1 MKCRSVELSNFR
13 NIECESVS
21 FSDGINVLWGNNAQ
35 GKSNIL
41 EGIYYF
47 ARGRSFRGA
56 KDREMIRFQSSFAS
70 LKMDCIRDRAEH
82 PVTLEVTMTAEKGSR
97 TVTRDKAKLSGMSEL
112 IGSFRAVLFC
122 PAHLSLV
129 GGAPQN
135 RRSFLDIAI
144 SQLSPSYIADL
155 SKYTRLLLQR
165 NAALKAAEKGESIPF
180 QLWETFAEQIVEPAS
195 RIASLRFDYMS
206 MLSGEMETLF
216 QEMTGGAEKPRLSY
230 VSHAVGNASLKNG
243 ETDEIEAE
251 SRPTFGS
258 TSLGGERIY
267 ELLTSDVEKEIRY
280 GATLWGVHKD
290 DIRIRLNGKEARSF
304 ASQGQMRSLALA
316 MKLSE
321 GELSRKIGGEK
332 PVILLDDVLS
342 ELDLERRE
350 FVLNSMKD
358 RQIIVT
364 SCEPGLF
371 DSVGEEVNLIG
382 VKGGRVFGG
391 GGAHVCF
398 G

>member
-1 MKCRSVELSNFR
+1 
-13 NIECESVS
+13 
-21 FSDGINVLWGNNAQ
+21 
-35 GKSNIL
+35 
-41 EGIYYF
+41 
-47 ARGRSFRGA
+47 
-56 KDREMIRFQSSFAS
+56 
-70 LKMDCIRDRAEH
+70 MDCIRDRAEH
-82 PVTLEVTMTAEKGSR
+82 PVTLEVTMTSEKGSR

-155 SKYTRLLLQR
+155 SKYTRLIFQR
-165 NAALKAAEKGESIPF
+165 NAALKAAERGERIPF
-180 QLWETFAEQIVEPAS
+180 QLWETFAEQIAEPAS

-206 MLSGEMETLF
+206 MLSSEMETLF
-216 QEMTGGAEKPRLSY
+216 QEMTVGAEKPRLSY
-230 VSHAVGNASLKNG
+230 VSHAVGNAFSKNG

-251 SRPTFGS
+251 SKPAFGS

-280 GATLWGVHKD
+280 GATLWGIHKD
-290 DIRIRLNGKEARSF
+290 DIRIRLNGKEARMF

-371 DSVGEEVNLIG
+371 DSVGEEVHLIG
-382 VKGGRVFGG
+382 VKGGRVFDGG
-391 GGAHVCF
+391 GVDVCIE
-398 G
+398 